1 MFELFICS
9 WPIEF
14 FKVLLLYRGEIQQG
28 PLKEIFRV
36 YLKNMFIIH
45 LGYLIDLFLFCQWL
59 QTEPSLVVPHYQPKT
74 FLWRPTPRACAW
86 CLCCGQLWAGHR
98 PPAGSPVEA
107 AACRTGGMG
116 QGQCLVL
123 VQVTGR
129 HRSMSALVS
138 QCVNTKKYSMQTCS
152 EVITE
157 HPTPWGAKSIVCW
170 IACGNSSF
178 CWQQQMGVQAPS
190 SRYR

>member
-1 MFELFICS
+1 MS
-9 WPIEF
+9 PITSPGTS
-14 FKVLLLYRGEIQQG
+14 V
-28 PLKEIFRV
+28 
-36 YLKNMFIIH
+36 
-45 LGYLIDLFLFCQWL
+45 
-59 QTEPSLVVPHYQPKT
+59 
-74 FLWRPTPRACAW
+74 WRPTPRACAW

-107 AACRTGGMG
+107 AACLTGGMG

-123 VQVTGR
+123 VQVTGC

-138 QCVNTKKYSMQTCS
+138 QCVNTKKHSMQTCS

-157 HPTPWGAKSIVCW
+157 HPTPWGAKPIVCW

-178 CWQQQMGVQAPS
+178 WWQQQMGVQAPS
-190 SRYR
+190 SRYRWIELLQKMGVLQYTQYSGFIYPGESFFKCRPI

>member
-1 MFELFICS
+1 MS
-9 WPIEF
+9 PITSPGTS
-14 FKVLLLYRGEIQQG
+14 V
-28 PLKEIFRV
+28 
-36 YLKNMFIIH
+36 
-45 LGYLIDLFLFCQWL
+45 
-59 QTEPSLVVPHYQPKT
+59 
-74 FLWRPTPRACAW
+74 WRPTPRACAW

-123 VQVTGR
+123 VQVTGC
-129 HRSMSALVS
+129 HRSMPALVS
-138 QCVNTKKYSMQTCS
+138 QCVNTKKHSMQTCS
-152 EVITE
+152 EMITE

-190 SRYR
+190 APLNRTPPKNGCTTVHPVQWLHLPWRIFFQMETQLEGPK